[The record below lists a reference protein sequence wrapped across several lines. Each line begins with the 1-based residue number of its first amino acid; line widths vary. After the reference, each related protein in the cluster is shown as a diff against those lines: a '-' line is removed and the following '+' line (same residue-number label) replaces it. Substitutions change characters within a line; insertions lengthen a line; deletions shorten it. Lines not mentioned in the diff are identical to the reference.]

1 MTDLN
6 RAGQSRGE
14 LLRDA
19 VLTFTA
25 VLIAFAAFDDITT
38 DTAMTFTFEWLGL
51 GVCAAWLL
59 IVSWR
64 LVRGEHRWLGSV
76 SVIAL
81 VVAVG
86 AGSRIRPG
94 TGPFRVEYLATIA
107 GLIWFLGLGGILAT
121 RAWRLPQH
129 LSNREDR

>member
-6 RAGQSRGE
+6 RRGQSRGQ

-38 DTAMTFTFEWLGL
+38 DTALTFTFEWLGL

-59 IVSWR
+59 TVSWR
-64 LVRGEHRWLGSV
+64 LRRGEHPWLGSV

-86 AGSRIRPG
+86 AGSTIRPG
-94 TGPFRVEYLATIA
+94 IDPFRVEYLATIA
-107 GLIWFLGLGGILAT
+107 GLIWFLGLGAILTT

-129 LSNREDR
+129 QAA

>member
-6 RAGQSRGE
+6 RAGHQRGQ

-19 VLTFTA
+19 LLTFTA

-38 DTAMTFTFEWLGL
+38 DTATTFTFEWLGL

-64 LVRGEHRWLGSV
+64 LVRGQHRWLGSV

-81 VVAVG
+81 GVAVG
-86 AGSRIRPG
+86 VGSTITPG
-94 TGPFRVEYLATIA
+94 SGPSRLEYLAIIA
-107 GLIWFLGLGGILAT
+107 GLVWFLGLGGILAT
-121 RAWRLPQH
+121 RAWRLPKH
-129 LSNREDR
+129 HAA

>member
-1 MTDLN
+1 MTDLS
-6 RAGQSRGE
+6 RAGQSRGQ

-19 VLTFTA
+19 VLTLAA

-38 DTAMTFTFEWLGL
+38 DTATTFTFEWLGL

-64 LVRGEHRWLGSV
+64 LVHGQHRWLGSV

-81 VVAVG
+81 VVAAG
-86 AGSRIRPG
+86 AGSSIRPG
-94 TGPFRVEYLATIA
+94 TGPFRVEYLATLA
-107 GLIWFLGLGGILAT
+107 GLFWFLGLAAILAT
-121 RAWRLPQH
+121 RAWRLPH
-129 LSNREDR
+129 HAA

>member
-1 MTDLN
+1 MTGLN
-6 RAGQSRGE
+6 RAGQSRGQ

-38 DTAMTFTFEWLGL
+38 DTATTFTSEWLGL

-64 LVRGEHRWLGSV
+64 LVRGERRWLGSV

-81 VVAVG
+81 VVAIG
-86 AGSRIRPG
+86 AGSTIRPVPVLSG
-94 TGPFRVEYLATIA
+94 SS
-107 GLIWFLGLGGILAT
+107 IW
-121 RAWRLPQH
+121 RPLPG
-129 LSNREDR
+129 

>member
-1 MTDLN
+1 MTDMN
-6 RAGQSRGE
+6 RAGQSRGQ

-19 VLTFTA
+19 LLTFTA

-38 DTAMTFTFEWLGL
+38 DTASTFTFEWLGL
-51 GVCAAWLL
+51 SVCTACLL
-59 IVSWR
+59 VVSWR

-86 AGSRIRPG
+86 AGSTIRPG
-94 TGPFRVEYLATIA
+94 TGPSRVEYLATIA
-107 GLIWFLGLGGILAT
+107 GLVWFLGLGGILAT

-129 LSNREDR
+129 LSDLTF